1 MVIVHL
7 SITDCLL
14 YTYPIAKS
22 RRMKSRG
29 GHGKKGEEAEE
40 KKDEREREIGDTCA
54 RGEA

>member
-1 MVIVHL
+1 MIVHL